1 MSIEDLRIKSNGATM
16 NGLTQVPTSVTLS
29 AEQFERLY
37 LNPMMHRRQPDL
49 TKKFGNPT
57 PLGLGAFVLTATP
70 IACCLM
76 GWRGATGVGAAFSGV
91 LVLFGGVFLVFAGVM
106 EFILGNTFSGAV
118 FCHLGAF
125 CLALGATL
133 TPAFNAAAPYSA
145 DGTNTLQG
153 LHSPEFLTTFAFF
166 FVFMALLMFI
176 YIICALRTNVVF
188 VLIFTGL
195 FLYFCLFAASWWHL
209 AAGNLVVGNR
219 CQVGSGAALFAAS
232 MLGFYL
238 LAAQLFSSVG
248 LPITLPVGD
257 LTELWSRGTSRR
269 EASDLEVG
277 EESGSK

>member
-57 PLGLGAFVLTATP
+57 PL
-70 IACCLM
+70 
-76 GWRGATGVGAAFSGV
+76 GATGVGAAFSGV